1 MTSNVFSHR
10 HARKA
15 ATSLDRLTF
24 VELRE
29 PLARIAAGNGSRED
43 IAIIDKFMT
52 ESAISIEENIDYL
65 NSYKDTFREQFGLEM
80 SLSYR
85 ELLIG
90 KSQLASTLRGS
101 CRHFIITAS
110 TDPHHALVDEYI
122 KNFAAH
128 LLKRIDR
135 LNKTLASC
143 HDAILPPK
151 QKIPKAKRSSTR
163 RNAAQ

>member
-24 VELRE
+24 VELRA
-29 PLARIAAGNGSRED
+29 PLARIAAGNGSPED

-52 ESAISIEENIDYL
+52 DSAISIEQNIDYL
-65 NSYKDTFREQFGLEM
+65 NTYRDTFREQFGLEM

-101 CRHFIITAS
+101 CREFIETAT
-110 TDPHHALVDEYI
+110 TDPHHKLVDDYI
-122 KNFAAH
+122 KNYAAY
-128 LLKRIDR
+128 LLKRIDK

-143 HDAILPPK
+143 
-151 QKIPKAKRSSTR
+151 KAHPVVPG
-163 RNAAQ
+163 